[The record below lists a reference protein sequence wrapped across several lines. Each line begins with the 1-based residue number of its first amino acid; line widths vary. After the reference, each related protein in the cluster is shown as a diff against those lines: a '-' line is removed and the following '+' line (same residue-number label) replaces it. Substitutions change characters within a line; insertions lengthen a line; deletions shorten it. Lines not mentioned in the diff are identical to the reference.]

1 MAFGLL
7 CPGSTAAKRSG
18 VEFDLTTA
26 QATRF
31 RTRILMQKPQSI
43 LVVDDDPRLCRLVS
57 RQLTREGYSVRT
69 AAGGEEM
76 RRLISEALPDLVI
89 LDLMLP
95 GEDGFSLARELRAQ
109 SSVGIVMLTGKTD
122 TVDKIVGLEMGADDY
137 VTKPFDERELLARV
151 RSVLRRV
158 NDDTREQPADANI
171 ARFDGW
177 SLDLNAYELV
187 SPDGDPVHLTGHEFQ
202 LLAAL
207 VRHGHRVLT
216 RDAILEL
223 LSGRD
228 WTPEDRSVDV
238 LVGKLRRKLESDP
251 HAPKLI
257 KTVRGVGYILTAT
270 VSFAAKR

>member
-1 MAFGLL
+1 
-7 CPGSTAAKRSG
+7 
-18 VEFDLTTA
+18 
-26 QATRF
+26 
-31 RTRILMQKPQSI
+31 MQKPQSI

-69 AAGGEEM
+69 ASGGEEM

-122 TVDKIVGLEMGADDY
+122 TIDKIVGLEVGADDY

-158 NDDTREQPADANI
+158 SDDTHEHSADANI
-171 ARFDGW
+171 ACFEGW
-177 SLDLNAYELV
+177 SLDLNAYELA
-187 SPDGDPVHLTGHEFQ
+187 SPDGDLVHLTSHEFQ
-202 LLAAL
+202 LLEAL

-251 HAPKLI
+251 HAPRLI

-270 VSFAAKR
+270 VSFATKR

>member
-1 MAFGLL
+1 
-7 CPGSTAAKRSG
+7 
-18 VEFDLTTA
+18 
-26 QATRF
+26 
-31 RTRILMQKPQSI
+31 MQKPQSI

-69 AAGGEEM
+69 ASGGEEM

-109 SSVGIVMLTGKTD
+109 SSLGIVMLTGKTD
-122 TVDKIVGLEMGADDY
+122 TVDKIVGLEIGADDY

-158 NDDTREQPADANI
+158 NDDTRDQPADANI
-171 ARFDGW
+171 ACFEGW
-177 SLDLNAYELV
+177 SLDLNAYELS
-187 SPDGDPVHLTGHEFQ
+187 SPEGDLVHLTSHEFQ
-202 LLAAL
+202 LLEAL

-238 LVGKLRRKLESDP
+238 LVGKLRKKLESDP

>member
-1 MAFGLL
+1 
-7 CPGSTAAKRSG
+7 
-18 VEFDLTTA
+18 
-26 QATRF
+26 
-31 RTRILMQKPQSI
+31 MQKPQSI

-57 RQLTREGYSVRT
+57 RQLTREGHSVRT
-69 AAGGEEM
+69 ASGGEEM

-122 TVDKIVGLEMGADDY
+122 TVDKIVGLEIGADDY

-158 NDDTREQPADANI
+158 NDDTRAQPADANI
-171 ARFDGW
+171 ACFEGW
-177 SLDLNAYELV
+177 SLDLNAYELS
-187 SPDGDPVHLTGHEFQ
+187 SPDGDLVHLTSHEFQ
-202 LLAAL
+202 LLEAL

-270 VSFAAKR
+270 VSFATKR

>member
-1 MAFGLL
+1 M
-7 CPGSTAAKRSG
+7 PR
-18 VEFDLTTA
+18 
-26 QATRF
+26 
-31 RTRILMQKPQSI
+31 PHSI

-69 AAGGEEM
+69 AAGGEDM
-76 RRLISEALPDLVI
+76 RRLISEARPDLVI

-95 GEDGFSLARELRAQ
+95 GEDGFSLARELRAH
-109 SSVGIVMLTGKTD
+109 SNVGIVMLTGKAD
-122 TVDKIVGLEMGADDY
+122 TVDKIVGLEIGADDY

-158 NDDTREQPADANI
+158 SDDARAQEQDGNI
-171 ARFDGW
+171 ACFKGW
-177 SLDLNAYELV
+177 ELDLTAYELV
-187 SPDGDPVHLTGHEFQ
+187 SPDGDTVHLTSHEFQ

-207 VRHGHRVLT
+207 VEHGHRVLT

-238 LVGKLRRKLESDP
+238 LVGKLRRKLETDP
-251 HAPKLI
+251 HDPKLI
-257 KTVRGVGYILTAT
+257 RTVRGVGYILAVDVTYA
-270 VSFAAKR
+270 SKR

>member
-1 MAFGLL
+1 
-7 CPGSTAAKRSG
+7 
-18 VEFDLTTA
+18 
-26 QATRF
+26 
-31 RTRILMQKPQSI
+31 MQKPQSI

-69 AAGGEEM
+69 ASGGEEM

-122 TVDKIVGLEMGADDY
+122 TVDKIVGLEVGADDY

-158 NDDTREQPADANI
+158 SDDAREHTADANI
-171 ARFDGW
+171 ACFEGW

-187 SPDGDPVHLTGHEFQ
+187 SPDGDLVHLTSHEFQ
-202 LLAAL
+202 LLEAL

-238 LVGKLRRKLESDP
+238 LVGKLRRKLEADP
-251 HAPKLI
+251 HAPRLI
-257 KTVRGVGYILTAT
+257 KTVRGVGYLLTAT

>member
-1 MAFGLL
+1 M
-7 CPGSTAAKRSG
+7 PR
-18 VEFDLTTA
+18 
-26 QATRF
+26 
-31 RTRILMQKPQSI
+31 PHSI

-69 AAGGEEM
+69 AGGGEDM
-76 RRLISEALPDLVI
+76 RRMIAEACPDLVI

-122 TVDKIVGLEMGADDY
+122 TIDKIVGLEIGADDY

-158 NDDTREQPADANI
+158 SDDAREHPADASI
-171 ARFDGW
+171 ACFEGW

-187 SPDGDPVHLTGHEFQ
+187 SPDGDLVHLTSHEFQ
-202 LLAAL
+202 LLEAL

-238 LVGKLRRKLESDP
+238 LVGKLRRKLETDR
-251 HAPKLI
+251 HAPRLI

>member
-1 MAFGLL
+1 M
-7 CPGSTAAKRSG
+7 
-18 VEFDLTTA
+18 
-26 QATRF
+26 F
-31 RTRILMQKPQSI
+31 RTRILMPRPHSI

-69 AAGGEEM
+69 AGGGEDM
-76 RRLISEALPDLVI
+76 RRMIAEACPDLVI

-122 TVDKIVGLEMGADDY
+122 TIDKIVGLEIGADDY

-158 NDDTREQPADANI
+158 SDDAREHPADASI
-171 ARFDGW
+171 ACFEGW

-187 SPDGDPVHLTGHEFQ
+187 SPDGEQVHLTSHEFQ
-202 LLAAL
+202 LLEAL

-216 RDAILEL
+216 REAILEL

-238 LVGKLRRKLESDP
+238 LVGKLRRKLETDR
-251 HAPKLI
+251 HAPRLI

>member
-1 MAFGLL
+1 
-7 CPGSTAAKRSG
+7 
-18 VEFDLTTA
+18 
-26 QATRF
+26 
-31 RTRILMQKPQSI
+31 MQKPQSI

-57 RQLTREGYSVRT
+57 HQLTREGYSVRT

-109 SSVGIVMLTGKTD
+109 SNVGIVMLTGKTD
-122 TVDKIVGLEMGADDY
+122 TVDKIVGLEIGADDY

-158 NDDTREQPADANI
+158 SDDARAQEQDGNI
-171 ARFDGW
+171 ACFEGW
-177 SLDLNAYELV
+177 GLDLTAYELV
-187 SPDGDPVHLTGHEFQ
+187 SPDGDTVHLTSHEFQ

-228 WTPEDRSVDV
+228 WTLEDRSVDV
-238 LVGKLRRKLESDP
+238 LVGKLRRKLETDP
-251 HAPKLI
+251 HDPKLI
-257 KTVRGVGYILTAT
+257 KTVRGVGYILAVDVTYA
-270 VSFAAKR
+270 SKR